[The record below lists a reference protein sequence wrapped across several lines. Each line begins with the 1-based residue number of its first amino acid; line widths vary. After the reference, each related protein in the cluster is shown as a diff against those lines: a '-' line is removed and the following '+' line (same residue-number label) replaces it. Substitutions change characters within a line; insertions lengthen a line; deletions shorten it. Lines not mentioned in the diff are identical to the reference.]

1 MCIKFLSE
9 NILSLNFIEI
19 NDLIKELENKL
30 NIKTDL
36 ISTLNQKTVT
46 ENDKTASSE
55 NPQKIEIILTS
66 IKPDKKISVLKAVKS
81 LLNTGLKESKEIVE
95 NLPHK
100 IKETTIIKESEDLKE
115 QLETAGG
122 VIELKK
128 ILF

>member
-128 ILF
+128 I